1 MGFPRY
7 VVAVPRLLAAG
18 RRSSEHRVLIAVTI
32 VALIGA
38 AGIWLSTSFATA
50 AGCTDSW
57 TSASTGSWDT
67 PSNWSTGKVPMSS
80 DRVCISASG
89 NTPYSVIVGNE
100 TIEVAS
106 LTVGGTGSEPTLM
119 IGNSSAGGTPEVD
132 ISGDIDIVSTGT
144 VTVAAPTPFAASL
157 TAGSVTNAGALSVQ
171 NNATLTLSG
180 GSTFENTSTGTIT
193 VGSSDT
199 FDVSSPS
206 GQTAAV
212 ELDSGG
218 VVHNSG
224 SLTVSDTLEVDGGS
238 ICGNALHFGN
248 GHGAGAL
255 AFAPVPGTGP
265 ACGVGVASDEISL
278 LDATTL
284 SGTIPA
290 SYTVLAGGSGIAYE
304 VALSGDVVNDGTFE
318 PGVGDDAGTLSA
330 ADSSDYLTNNGTV
343 ATQAG
348 GTFDASVINNGAFNI
363 EGAQNNVP
371 ITASLQNGSSWQNTS
386 AGTITVGSGDSLM
399 ISSPSGQT
407 AAVEIASGGAIDNSG
422 SFRVADTLVVNGGS
436 ICGNALVVGSGDEG
450 TGGELAFAAT
460 PGSGPACG
468 SGVATDHIH
477 VLNVPVTLSGTIPAS
492 YTLDAGDT
500 GGGAFEVALS
510 GDVVNDGTFEPGF
523 DDDAGTVSGAG
534 SSDYLTNNGTV
545 TTQAGGTFDASLIN
559 NSAFNIEG
567 EQNNVPITASLQNG
581 RSWQNTSAG
590 TITVGASDR
599 LDISSP
605 SGQSASFNQD
615 GVIENSGTFN
625 VADPITINGGTICQD
640 PLKLGSGDETTGTFT
655 LTFAA
660 NPSAGPA
667 CGSGQKT
674 DQLFIY
680 NVAATLES
688 DIPAGY
694 TVASGDAGSGEAS
707 LTTPGDLTNAGTLE
721 PQWGST
727 LTLNGSN
734 GTLTNTGTIEVP
746 PTGFTTD
753 IDASAVDNTSGNVE
767 IGDSSTLAISGT
779 YSQGAQGT
787 FTPQIDGTSAGS
799 TYGQMTAAGGSTLA
813 GTLDIDTLS
822 GFSPTTGNTFKIIK
836 GGTVSGTFATIL
848 GQYPAG
854 DNSAYGVSYD
864 ASDVTLTVSG
874 QSTTS
879 LTVGDT
885 GDGSGTVSSAPAG
898 IDCGSTCV
906 AGFPQNQN
914 VTLTE
919 TPASGSVFTGWSGD
933 CSGTSTTCQ
942 VTLSTARSVQASFI
956 VPPNTTTSLQSS
968 VEPSTVGE
976 QVTYTATVSPTP
988 DGGTVSFT
996 DGGSTISGCG
1006 SAGVNTSTGVATC
1019 ASTYSAVGSHTIQAS
1034 YSGETDFGGSQSSSQ
1049 VQVVDAANTA
1059 TVLQSS
1065 ANPSLVAQQVT
1076 YTASVSPVP
1085 DGGTVSFTDGGSTI
1099 SGCGSVTVNISS
1111 GEATCQATYGA
1122 TGSRTIQATYA
1133 GDTNFG
1139 GSQTG
1144 PFEQVVDTSG
1154 TSTSLQSSANPS
1166 LPEQQVIYTATVSPK
1181 PDGGTVAFTDG
1192 GATITGCESVA
1203 VDTSTGEATCQ
1214 ATYVS
1219 TGSPP
1224 IEANYSG
1231 DTLYGASAGNLT
1243 QVVAATGT
1251 ATALQSSEN
1260 PSLPGRQVTFTATV
1274 SPVPDGGTV
1283 AFTDGVTTITGCES
1297 VAVNTTTGVASCQVT
1312 YPASGSHSIEADY
1325 SGDTLFGTSHGT
1337 LTQVISSTSTALQSS
1352 ANPSL
1357 PEQQVTY
1364 TATVSPVPD
1373 GGTVAFTDGGSTITG
1388 CGSVAVNTST
1398 GEATCEQ
1405 AYTSTGSHQIQAVY
1419 SGDANFAGSGSTT
1432 LTQTVSTTSTTT
1444 ALQSSPNPSLP
1455 EQQVTYT
1462 ATVSPIPDGGTVAF
1476 TDGVTTISG
1485 CESVAVNTTTGVA
1498 SCQVTYPA
1506 SGSHSIEADYSGDTL
1521 FGTSHGTLTQ
1531 VISSTSTALA
1541 SSANPSA
1548 PGQQVTYTATISPT
1562 PDGGTVAFT
1571 DGGSTITGCG
1581 SASVDPGTGK
1591 ATCQTSYPA
1600 TGTHPIQAVYSGDQ
1614 SFAGSESTTLT
1625 QTVSTTSTAT
1635 ALQSSANPSTPGQ
1648 QVTYTATVSPTP
1660 DGGTVTFADGGTTIS
1675 GCESV
1680 ALNTSTGEAS
1690 CQATYA
1696 SDGSHSIEA
1705 DYSGDT
1711 LYGTS
1716 DETLTQLVKSLTPT
1730 TTTLQSSFKPSFVSS
1745 YTPATAKVS
1754 PVPDGGTVNFNVNG
1768 SPSSGCASVP
1778 INTSTGEASCTYV
1791 LYEPMAGELGNT
1803 TQASYSGDATFAS
1816 SQSATLAVPAL
1827 TTTTLRSSGSAA
1839 IGQQLT
1845 LTATVSRAPDGGTVS
1860 FTNSGSTISG
1870 CGTVVASTSTG
1881 VAVCHMSITT
1891 GGLVEIV
1898 ASYSGDADYLP
1909 SGSHVPIV
1917 ALVPFPP
1924 IIERVSSTGSSLTTT
1939 VSCAGS
1945 CSGTVTITVTPPA
1958 RGSAPLP
1965 PVLPGSFIGS
1975 SASKKKRARTKTIT
1989 LGTAHFAIQGKG
2001 SESLT
2006 IRLTKA
2012 GRKFLSAHHGRSKA
2026 KLAITEKTT
2035 TGTVRTTHTINITP
2049 AKKKPKK

>member
-18 RRSSEHRVLIAVTI
+18 RRSAEHRVLIAVTI
-32 VALIGA
+32 VALFVVG
-38 AGIWLSTSFATA
+38 GIWLSTSFATA

-57 TSASTGSWDT
+57 TSASSGSWDT
-67 PSNWSTGKVPMSS
+67 PSNWSTGKVPISS
-80 DRVCISASG
+80 DRVCVSASG

-106 LTVGGTGSEPTLM
+106 LTVGSTGSEPTLM
-119 IGNSSAGGTPEVD
+119 IGNASAGGTAEVD
-132 ISGDIDIVSTGT
+132 VSGDIDIASNGI

-157 TAGSVTNAGALSVQ
+157 TAGSVTNAGTLSVQ
-171 NNATLTLSG
+171 NNATLTLSD
-180 GSTFENTSTGTIT
+180 GSTFENTSTGTIA
-193 VGSSDT
+193 VGATDT

-218 VVHNSG
+218 VIDNSG
-224 SLTVSDTLEVDGGS
+224 ALRVSDTLEVDGGS

-248 GHGAGAL
+248 GHGAGTL
-255 AFAPVPGTGP
+255 AFAPTPGTGP
-265 ACGVGVASDEISL
+265 ACGVGVATDEISL

-318 PGVGDDAGTLSA
+318 PGVGDYAGMLSA
-330 ADSSDYLTNNGTV
+330 ADSSDYLTNDGTV

-371 ITASLQNGSSWQNTS
+371 ITASLQNGWSWQNTS
-386 AGTITVGSGDSLM
+386 AGTITIGSGDSLW

-407 AAVEIASGGAIDNSG
+407 AAVELDSGGAIDNSG
-422 SFRVADTLVVNGGS
+422 TLRVADTLAVDGGS

-468 SGVATDHIH
+468 SGMASDHIH
-477 VLNVPVTLSGTIPAS
+477 VLNVPVALSGTIPAS
-492 YTLDAGDT
+492 YTLDVGDV
-500 GGGAFEVALS
+500 GSGAFDLALS
-510 GDVVNDGTFEPGF
+510 GDVVNDGTFVPGF
-523 DDDAGTVSGAG
+523 DDDSGSVSGAS

-545 TTQAGGTFDASLIN
+545 TTQAGGVFDAALIN
-559 NSAFNIEG
+559 NGAFDVEG
-567 EQNNVPITASLQNG
+567 AQNNVPITASLQNG
-581 RSWQNTSAG
+581 WSWQNMSAG
-590 TITVGASDR
+590 TITVGASDG

-605 SGQSASFNQD
+605 SGQSAGFVQD
-615 GVIENSGTFN
+615 GVIDNAGTFN
-625 VADPITINGGTICQD
+625 VADPITINGGTICDD
-640 PLKLGSGDETTGTFT
+640 PVKLGSGDNSTGTFT
-655 LTFAA
+655 LTFATH
-660 NPSAGPA
+660 PSAGPA
-667 CGSGQKT
+667 CGSGQAK
-674 DQLFIY
+674 DQVFIY
-680 NVAATLES
+680 NVAATIES

-694 TVASGDAGSGEAS
+694 TVASGDAGSGFSA

-721 PQWGST
+721 PQWGTT

-734 GTLTNTGTIEVP
+734 GTLTNTGTIDVP
-746 PTGFTTD
+746 PTGYTTN
-753 IDASAVDNTSGNVE
+753 IDAGAVDNTSGNVE
-767 IGDSSTLAISGT
+767 IGDSSMLAISGT
-779 YSQGAQGT
+779 YSQGLQGR
-787 FTPQIDGTSAGS
+787 FTAQIDGTSAGS

-879 LTVGDT
+879 LTVGDN

-942 VTLSTARSVQASFI
+942 VTLSTARSVEASFV
-956 VPPNTTTSLQSS
+956 VPPSTATSLQSS
-968 VEPSTVGE
+968 AEPSTVGQ

-1006 SAGVNTSTGVATC
+1006 SVGVNTSTGDATC
-1019 ASTYSAVGSHTIQAS
+1019 SSTYSAVGSHTIQAS
-1034 YSGETDFGGSQSSSQ
+1034 YSGETDFGGSQSSSRI
-1049 VQVVDAANTA
+1049 QVVNAANPTMA
-1059 TVLQSS
+1059 LQSS
-1065 ANPSLVAQQVT
+1065 ANPSLIAQQVT
-1076 YTASVSPVP
+1076 YTASVSPAP

-1099 SGCGSVTVNISS
+1099 SGCESVAVNTST
-1111 GEATCQATYGA
+1111 GDATCQATYASTGLHTIEAGYSGNTDFGGAASGPLTQVVNA
-1122 TGSRTIQATYA
+1122 TGTTTA
-1133 GDTNFG
+1133 
-1139 GSQTG
+1139 
-1144 PFEQVVDTSG
+1144 
-1154 TSTSLQSSANPS
+1154 LQSSANPS
-1166 LPEQQVIYTATVSPK
+1166 LPEQQVTYTATVSP
-1181 PDGGTVAFTDG
+1181 
-1192 GATITGCESVA
+1192 I
-1203 VDTSTGEATCQ
+1203 
-1214 ATYVS
+1214 
-1219 TGSPP
+1219 
-1224 IEANYSG
+1224 
-1231 DTLYGASAGNLT
+1231 
-1243 QVVAATGT
+1243 
-1251 ATALQSSEN
+1251 
-1260 PSLPGRQVTFTATV
+1260 
-1274 SPVPDGGTV
+1274 PDGGTV

-1297 VAVNTTTGVASCQVT
+1297 VVVNTTTGVASCQVT

-1337 LTQVISSTSTALQSS
+1337 LTQVISSTSTALVSS
-1352 ANPSL
+1352 ANPSA
-1357 PEQQVTY
+1357 PGQQVTY

-1373 GGTVAFTDGGSTITG
+1373 GGTI
-1388 CGSVAVNTST
+1388 
-1398 GEATCEQ
+1398 
-1405 AYTSTGSHQIQAVY
+1405 
-1419 SGDANFAGSGSTT
+1419 
-1432 LTQTVSTTSTTT
+1432 
-1444 ALQSSPNPSLP
+1444 
-1455 EQQVTYT
+1455 
-1462 ATVSPIPDGGTVAF
+1462 
-1476 TDGVTTISG
+1476 
-1485 CESVAVNTTTGVA
+1485 
-1498 SCQVTYPA
+1498 
-1506 SGSHSIEADYSGDTL
+1506 
-1521 FGTSHGTLTQ
+1521 
-1531 VISSTSTALA
+1531 
-1541 SSANPSA
+1541 
-1548 PGQQVTYTATISPT
+1548 
-1562 PDGGTVAFT
+1562 AFT

-1581 SASVDPGTGK
+1581 SATVDPGTGE

-1600 TGTHPIQAVYSGDQ
+1600 TGTHQIQAVYSGDQ
-1614 SFAGSESTTLT
+1614 YFAGSESTTLT

-1635 ALQSSANPSTPGQ
+1635 ALQSSGNPSTPGQ

-1660 DGGTVTFADGGTTIS
+1660 DGGTVAFTDGGTAIS
-1675 GCESV
+1675 GCETV
-1680 ALNTSTGEAS
+1680 AVNTSTGEAS
-1690 CQATYA
+1690 CQATYT

-1716 DETLTQLVKSLTPT
+1716 DGTLTQLVKSVTPT
-1730 TTTLQSSFKPSFVSS
+1730 TTTLQTSFKPSFFSS
-1745 YTPATAKVS
+1745 YAPATAKVS

-1768 SPSSGCASVP
+1768 STSSGCASVP
-1778 INTSTGEASCTYV
+1778 VNTSTGEATCTYV
-1791 LYEPMAGELGNT
+1791 LYEPMADEFGNT
-1803 TQASYSGDATFAS
+1803 TQAGYSGDAAFAS

-1827 TTTTLRSSGSAA
+1827 TTTTLRYSGSAA

-1845 LTATVSRAPDGGTVS
+1845 LTATVSRAPDGGTVN
-1860 FTNSGSTISG
+1860 FTNGGSTISG
-1870 CGTVVASTSTG
+1870 CGTVVATTSTG

-1891 GGLVEIV
+1891 GGLVNIL
-1898 ASYSGDADYLP
+1898 ASYSGDENFLP
-1909 SGSHVPIV
+1909 SGSRVPIV
-1917 ALVPFPP
+1917 LLVPFPP
-1924 IIERVSSTGSSLTTT
+1924 IVERVVNTGSSLTTT
-1939 VSCAGS
+1939 VSCAES
-1945 CSGTVTITVTPPA
+1945 CAGTVTITVTPPA
-1958 RGSAPLP
+1958 RGSAPAP
-1965 PVLPGSFIGS
+1965 PVLPRSFVGS
-1975 SASKKKRARTKTIT
+1975 SASKKKRPQSKTIT
-1989 LGTAHFAIQGKG
+1989 LGTAHFAIHGKG
-2001 SESLT
+2001 SEHVT

-2012 GRKFLSAHHGRSKA
+2012 GRKFLRAHHGRSKA
-2026 KLAITEKTT
+2026 TLAISEKTT
-2035 TGTVRTTHTINITP
+2035 TGVVRTTHTIRITP
-2049 AKKKPKK
+2049 AKKKHRK